1 MRRST
6 ILVMN
11 QVNDISHEFRRSEI
25 RDSVEGM
32 EGVLLSMQLSV
43 EEHKI
48 ETFLNKVLLACCK

>member
-48 ETFLNKVLLACCK
+48 ETFLNMVLL